1 MYVSLE
7 TGLSAD
13 KTSLQHQYILVV
25 LVLSIT
31 DNYNILLPAST
42 GYALCSKSTNA
53 TSKVRGWGWTCQ
65 ARRGSTLVG
74 GET

>member
-42 GYALCSKSTNA
+42 
-53 TSKVRGWGWTCQ
+53 
-65 ARRGSTLVG
+65 
-74 GET
+74 